1 MEVLRRVSSVGRSEV
16 WLGALRVRMFQ
27 VAIPI
32 GRRRLMMGEVGGGR
46 LGGPLP
52 SGFGGDPSL
61 SLPLC
66 PLVRGFCGPSRGPLR
81 ILVFVATEIGNTV
94 LLALQ
99 CHRRW
104 GVTCPR
110 LPPGLWR
117 EGVTLL
123 LHSSL
128 VYAELPAAL
137 KMTLRH
143 SEIST

>member
-1 MEVLRRVSSVGRSEV
+1 
-16 WLGALRVRMFQ
+16 
-27 VAIPI
+27 
-32 GRRRLMMGEVGGGR
+32 MGEVSGGR

-66 PLVRGFCGPSRGPLR
+66 PLVGGFCGPSRGPLR
-81 ILVFVATEIGNTV
+81 ILVFVATEIGKYCV
-94 LLALQ
+94 ASPAMPPEG
-99 CHRRW
+99 

-110 LPPGLWR
+110 FPPGLWR

-128 VYAELPAAL
+128 VYAELPTAL

-143 SEIST
+143 SEVLIHPPLVNPHACVVESSVYLER